1 MVDSVAF
8 KTRARTIDHLGREQ
22 IADCP
27 IAVSEL
33 WKNAYDAYA
42 RDVSLHI
49 YDGEVPIAA
58 LADNGHGMNRKEFEE
73 KWLVVGTE
81 SKTDGSEVPVE
92 DRDGLSTRPRQGQKG
107 IGRCAGR
114 RKNIGQ

>member
-1 MVDSVAF
+1 MIETAAF

-27 IAVSEL
+27 TAVSEL

-42 RDVSLHI
+42 REVALHI
-49 YDGEVPIAA
+49 FDGEVPIAA
-58 LADNGHGMNRKEFEE
+58 IVDDGHGMSREEFIE

-81 SKTDGSEVPVE
+81 SKASNTITPES
-92 DRDGLSTRPRQGQKG
+92 DRNGLPFRPKQGQKG
-107 IGRCAGR
+107 IGRLLPL
-114 RKNIGQ
+114 